1 MLRVSGVQGYI
12 RLSGIPVVDELDL
25 RSLEHVGD
33 HFYIGSTGIGSFNDL
48 PALELPLLRTVGSY
62 FYLQ

>member
-1 MLRVSGVQGYI
+1 M
-12 RLSGIPVVDELDL
+12 VDELDL